1 MRHLLFFLILSELFG
16 VSINEELSGNRRAE
30 EEYKQAAEENLRQT
44 GRASSFALKDRIEF
58 YKKKW
63 LKEHIAIM
71 IFIGVCIFGVFA
83 AGLLM
88 RNALLGY
95 AALLMLVIARG
106 WRNNTMMAYVEN
118 KAYGVGKK

>member
-1 MRHLLFFLILSELFG
+1 
-16 VSINEELSGNRRAE
+16 
-30 EEYKQAAEENLRQT
+30 
-44 GRASSFALKDRIEF
+44 
-58 YKKKW
+58 
-63 LKEHIAIM
+63 M
-71 IFIGVCIFGVFA
+71 IFIGVSIIGVFA